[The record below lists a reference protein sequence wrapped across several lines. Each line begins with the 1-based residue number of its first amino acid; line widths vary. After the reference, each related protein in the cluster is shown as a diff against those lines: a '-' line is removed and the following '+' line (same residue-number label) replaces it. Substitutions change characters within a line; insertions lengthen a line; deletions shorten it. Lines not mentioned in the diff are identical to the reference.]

1 MILPIELLMKFDIIE
16 LVTGCQTCS
25 TWNYQH
31 DYSRSE
37 VNKMGKQLINY
48 ERISNH
54 AFYECFLQITFCR
67 CR

>member
-1 MILPIELLMKFDIIE
+1 MIVSIELLMKFDIIE

-37 VNKMGKQLINY
+37 VNKWENNLLIMKK
-48 ERISNH
+48 
-54 AFYECFLQITFCR
+54 FQIMLL
-67 CR
+67 